1 MTWLRAQRAAK
12 ASPARSFGAR
22 GPFPVISAT
31 LSIRNI
37 ASATTCR
44 RTWAHV
50 CEACRTPPT
59 RATATSTF
67 MANALAAVCCL
78 LRVPEISRGPLVQAG
93 KSTVVS
99 RRDPPPRSL
108 PPRGS
113 SATMDRVSRFFG
125 NLPGLGGGA
134 APADAPLVDTAEKVQ
149 ISSLALLKM
158 LKHGTCMLKDPRTF
172 VQVELVYPWK

>member
-1 MTWLRAQRAAK
+1 
-12 ASPARSFGAR
+12 
-22 GPFPVISAT
+22 
-31 LSIRNI
+31 
-37 ASATTCR
+37 
-44 RTWAHV
+44 
-50 CEACRTPPT
+50 
-59 RATATSTF
+59 

-99 RRDPPPRSL
+99 RRDPSP
-108 PPRGS
+108 S
-113 SATMDRVSRFFG
+113 SYCGPKMDRVSRFFG